1 MKKKKRSPL
10 ICYYI
15 TDKGERMRV
24 EHRGKYRSCPW
35 IAASRCHNKSCE
47 LAGLSLL
54 NHNQ

>member
-47 LAGLSLL
+47 LAGPRLL